1 MAFWCDSKQKR
12 EAKSLAE
19 ILIRFP
25 AGSRRHP
32 NTDGVLIFLPGGKTA
47 SRSPARRFPVST
59 SPEPFHIENQHLPIG
74 SHRGLKPN
82 NQNAI
87 HTSLLRPLALRASRA
102 TQCSNPLKSQSKRL
116 LGVSSEAQVQRSVRS
131 MVRQLVSTVARDGR
145 RVFLLETK
153 VVADS

>member
-12 EAKSLAE
+12 EAESLAE

-47 SRSPARRFPVST
+47 SRSPAHRFPVST
-59 SPEPFHIENQHLPIG
+59 SPEPFHIENQHLPVG

-102 TQCSNPLKSQSKRL
+102 TQWL
-116 LGVSSEAQVQRSVRS
+116 
-131 MVRQLVSTVARDGR
+131 
-145 RVFLLETK
+145 
-153 VVADS
+153 